1 MEVILL
7 QDVEG
12 LGSAGDIVNVKPGY
26 ARNFLTPRGL
36 ALRASKRNLAVAEEK
51 KRVSEARKA
60 RLNKVNQDLA
70 DSLNKVEITIEMQVG
85 EEEKLFGSVT
95 TQDIHKSLSEKGIEV
110 DRHIIDLD
118 EPIKALGVYDVPIK
132 VTEELQPSI
141 KLYVIKV

>member
-26 ARNFLTPRGL
+26 ARNYLAPRGL

-51 KRVSEARKA
+51 KRVSESRKA
-60 RLNKVNQDLA
+60 RLDKVNQELA
-70 DSLNKVEITIEMQVG
+70 DALEKIELTIEMQVG

-95 TQDIHKSLSEKGIEV
+95 TQDLHKALAEQDIEV
-110 DRHIIDLD
+110 ERHNILLD
-118 EPIKALGVYDVPIK
+118 EPIKALGVYDVPVK
-132 VTEELQPSI
+132 VSEDLQPNI
-141 KLYVIKV
+141 KLYVIKA